1 MRIVMSP
8 KASIRP
14 FLLLLAVLIG
24 AALPLGAGENV
35 WTPAGPDS
43 GGAVTAL
50 AVHPSDPRIAYVGTD
65 GGGVFKTTDGGQ
77 TWQAVNQGLTS
88 LFVRAL
94 VIDSSTPNT
103 LYAATAGQQ
112 LSFSV
117 IAGVFQ
123 STDGGATWRDKSA
136 GLPGG
141 TRACFCAR
149 LPVDVLVMDPRA
161 PRDPR
166 ILFTVVDG
174 AIYRLNP
181 RGLRWFSFPGPGA
194 RVWSLVV
201 DSAGTVYAGTDRGVF
216 KKPLGGAWV
225 SATAGLGERR
235 VVTLAVHPTNP
246 RILYAGSGSTVF
258 KSVDAGRSW
267 QLMSTGIPGV
277 NVLTLE
283 IDPGQPSIVY
293 AGTEAG
299 LFRSIGARRW
309 FPSGAGIPG
318 GPVGVVAVAPSDS
331 DVLYAGTGII
341 GTSGPGV
348 FKSENGGA
356 SWQVLRRGIN
366 AGVITSLAASRTQPQ
381 ALYAGTDGQ
390 GVFRTDNGGG
400 SWLHVSNGLTD
411 LGVLSLAVDP
421 TDSRTV
427 YAGTR
432 TGVFKTTDGGASWT
446 SRSQGLTPVL
456 PFVSPDP
463 EIRALA
469 VDPEH
474 PSTVFAATRRGV
486 FRSTDGAT
494 TWHQVFEP
502 PAGLEVQALAAGPG
516 GNVYMG
522 AWSPNF
528 FEQLFWASTDGG
540 DTWEV
545 PSIMAGGVFG
555 LQVDPEDGDDVYAA
569 IGSVIGRSANGGVT
583 WIYGPAHQGT
593 QWVAVDAAD
602 PDIVYAGS
610 RFLGVYVS
618 TGEASTSGPL
628 NDGLRNQLVT
638 ALATD
643 PLSPGTVYVAVYGG
657 GVYRLDR
664 R

>member
-1 MRIVMSP
+1 MVR
-8 KASIRP
+8 KAVR
-14 FLLLLAVLIG
+14 LLLILAVLIG
-24 AALPLGAGENV
+24 AAPPLRAGVNV

-50 AVHPSDPRIAYVGTD
+50 AVHPADPRIVYAGTD
-65 GGGVFKTTDGGQ
+65 GGGIFKTTDGGQ
-77 TWQAVNQGLTS
+77 TWQAANQGLTS
-88 LFVRAL
+88 LFIRAL
-94 VIDSSTPNT
+94 VIDPSNPDT
-103 LYAATAGQQ
+103 LYAATAGQN

-117 IAGVFQ
+117 IAVFQ
-123 STDGGATWRDKSA
+123 STDGGATWRDKSE
-136 GLPGG
+136 GLPAG
-141 TRACFCAR
+141 TRGCFCAR
-149 LPVDVLVMDPRA
+149 LPVDVLAMD

-174 AIYRLNP
+174 AIYRMNP
-181 RGLRWFSFPGPGA
+181 RGLRWNSFPGPGA
-194 RVWSLVV
+194 RVWSLAV
-201 DSAGTVYAGTDRGVF
+201 DSAGTVYAGTERGVF

-225 SATAGLGERR
+225 SASAGLGERW

-246 RILYAGSGSTVF
+246 RILYAGSGPTVF

-267 QLMSTGIPGV
+267 RFMSTGLPIG

-293 AGTEAG
+293 AGTQAG

-309 FPSGAGIPG
+309 FPWGAGIPG
-318 GPVGVVAVAPSDS
+318 GHVGVVAVAPSDS
-331 DVLYAGTGII
+331 NILYAGTGPLNH
-341 GTSGPGV
+341 SGPGV
-348 FKSENGGA
+348 FKSADGGA
-356 SWQVLRRGIN
+356 NWQVLRRGIT
-366 AGVITSLAASRTQPQ
+366 AGIVTSLAASRTPPQ
-381 ALYAGTDGQ
+381 ALYAGTEGQ

-400 SWLHVSNGLTD
+400 SWVHVSNGLTD
-411 LGVLSLAVDP
+411 PFIRSLAVDP

-446 SRSQGLTPVL
+446 FRSQGLPPAL

-463 EIRALA
+463 EILALA

-474 PSTVFAATRRGV
+474 PATVFAATRQGV
-486 FRSTDGAT
+486 YRSTDGAA
-494 TWHQVFEP
+494 TWKQVFDP
-502 PAGLEVQALAAGPG
+502 PAGLEVQTLATGPG
-516 GNVYMG
+516 GKVYLG

-528 FEQLFWASTDGG
+528 SDELFWASQDGG
-540 DTWEV
+540 DTWGV

-555 LQVDPEDGDDVYAA
+555 LQVDPDDGDDVYAA
-569 IGSVIGRSANGGVT
+569 IGSVIGRTSNGGAT
-583 WIYGPAHQGT
+583 WDYVASHQGT
-593 QWVAVDAAD
+593 VAVAVDPVD
-602 PDIVYAGS
+602 PDLVYAGS

-618 TGEASTSGPL
+618 TGEAATSGPL
-628 NDGLRNQLVT
+628 NTGLWNQLVT

-643 PLSPGTVYVAVYGG
+643 PLSPGTVYVGLFGG